1 MCGIVGMFDITGNN
15 QIRREIVDNMISAVA
30 HRGPDGSRSYIDD
43 CAGLGF
49 VRLSFLDI
57 DGGMQPIT
65 NETNELV
72 LVCNGEIFNFLK
84 LREELMEKGHSFRT
98 NVDVEVIIHLYEEY
112 GLDCVKKLNG
122 QFAFAIYDKLHKEMF
137 CARDHV
143 GIAPFFYTVWDGF
156 FIFGSEIK
164 AILQYPGFPRK
175 LNLNAVDQLLTF
187 PGCRAPNTFFYNIY
201 SLENG
206 HYMRFSSKEGVV
218 QKEYWDVNYSGII
231 EDLGED
237 YYANTLL
244 ETLEQSVRIRLYAD
258 VPIGFY
264 VSGGLDSSIIAE
276 LINRNTTVLRHSF
289 SIDFADRTMSESRFQ
304 RCIQRDIKSI
314 HHKRMF
320 TTEDIA
326 KYLKP
331 VIYHTET
338 PLKETYDTASIAL
351 SEMVHKTNVKA
362 VLTGE
367 GADEF
372 FSGYVGY
379 KFDITRQGRQSDF
392 LTDEERAIN
401 EVVYGDPDFFYERS
415 LSSLEKAK
423 ATLYSDELVA
433 SLREFSAIGCPVIK
447 PCKLKGLDSQQK
459 RSYIDYKMRLPEHL
473 LADHGDRMVFAN
485 SIEARYPFLDINM
498 IELATQ
504 IPSKYKLNN
513 DLIEKYIL
521 KKMAKGLVPDEIIQR
536 TKFAFVAPGASELIK
551 LKNEYIEYLLSE
563 SYIKQL
569 GVFNPDEIK
578 QLKLRYAAPNFKL
591 NLPFDTDYL
600 IFILTIC
607 AFCDIFNVSI

>member
-15 QIRREIVDNMISAVA
+15 RIRREIVDNMISAVA
-30 HRGPDGSRSYIDD
+30 HRGPDGSHSYLDD

-57 DGGMQPIT
+57 GGGMQPIT

-84 LREELMEKGHSFRT
+84 LREELMKKGHSFRT
-98 NVDVEVIIHLYEEY
+98 NVDVEVILHMYEEY
-112 GLDCVKKLNG
+112 GPDCVKMLNG
-122 QFAFAIYDKLHKEMF
+122 QFAFAIYDKLHREMF

-143 GIAPFFYTVWDGF
+143 GIAPFFYTVWDGL

-175 LNLNAVDQLLTF
+175 LNLKAVDQLLTF
-187 PGCRAPNTFFYNIY
+187 PGCRAPNTFFCNIY

-206 HYMRFSSKEGVV
+206 HYMKFSSKEGVV

-244 ETLEQSVRIRLYAD
+244 ETLEQSVKARLYAD

-276 LINRNTTVLRHSF
+276 LINRNTTMLRHSF
-289 SIDFADRTMSESRFQ
+289 SIDFADRAMSESRFQ

-314 HHKRMF
+314 HHKRIF
-320 TTEDIA
+320 TYEDIA
-326 KYLKP
+326 KYFKP
-331 VIYHTET
+331 VIYHTEM
-338 PLKETYDTASIAL
+338 PLKETYDTASMAL
-351 SEMVHKTNVKA
+351 SEMVHKTGVKA

-379 KFDITRQGRQSDF
+379 KFDVTRQGRQSDF

-401 EVVYGDPDFFYERS
+401 EIVYGDPDFFYERS
-415 LSSLEKAK
+415 LSSLEKTK
-423 ATLYSDELVA
+423 SNLYSDELVA
-433 SLREFSAIGCPVIK
+433 SLREFSAIGSPIIK

-485 SIEARYPFLDINM
+485 SVEARYPFLDINM

-513 DLIEKYIL
+513 MIEKYIL

-536 TKFAFVAPGASELIK
+536 TKFAFVAPGASELVK

-563 SYIKQL
+563 RYIKKL
-569 GVFNPDEIK
+569 GVFNPNEIK

-600 IFILTIC
+600 IFVLTIC
-607 AFCDIFNVSI
+607 AFCDIYNVSI